1 MVINYFI
8 MKGKLRK
15 LIIILSE
22 KFQIFYCEKYPPIP
36 VVNFFPKDVVK
47 TETNFPFDYL
57 IKSELHLII
66 EKMYFLKKEKKF
78 LTENRLDNKN
88 G

>member
-1 MVINYFI
+1 MWKV
-8 MKGKLRK
+8 
-15 LIIILSE
+15 
-22 KFQIFYCEKYPPIP
+22 PPHSSSK
-36 VVNFFPKDVVK
+36 FFPKDVVK

-88 G
+88 GWTLTFLTRKVKNKAKNIKIYFLLNC